1 METFWSR
8 VRMFDR
14 WSRSRISP
22 LSKTITNERATKR
35 LSDHWTHNYRRT
47 YNDCFKSAQKR
58 QNLERRNK
66 MVLALSWRDVTIT
79 AMQTAFVSPLWIRNK
94 TQKRFHIPFFHIF
107 CIGVL
112 VIELLRGLAAEF
124 GRNIQLLL
132 PTVTWAFLAE
142 IVNGQN
148 YSIVATLQILVG

>member
-35 LSDHWTHNYRRT
+35 LSDHLTHNYRRT
-47 YNDCFKSAQKR
+47 YNDWFTWKGETK
-58 QNLERRNK
+58 K
-66 MVLALSWRDVTIT
+66 VLALSWRDVTIT
-79 AMQTAFVSPLWIRNK
+79 AMKTAFVSPFWIRIEGK
-94 TQKRFHIPFFHIF
+94 TRHKKDSTFLFFPHI
-107 CIGVL
+107 C
-112 VIELLRGLAAEF
+112 RF

-132 PTVTWAFLAE
+132 ATVTWAFLAK

-148 YSIVATLQILVG
+148 YSIVVHRNGGIDKVSLQILVG